1 MSSLPTVRTVMITG
15 ANGYLASHIVKQFL
29 EKDITVHACVRD
41 ASNESSVRHLLR
53 LPSAVN
59 RLKLFS
65 TGDLGDDS
73 LKGRYD
79 APLKGCDAV
88 IHAATPLSP
97 KLSGEEFDG
106 ERDMLRPGM
115 KGTSE
120 LLESLLNCETRSSI
134 QSLVLTSSMSA
145 AAPSPEPAIKDE
157 SHWSDD
163 AAQLS
168 RGNYYG
174 CLKTRQEKLCT
185 EWAKNQT
192 EAGTMAD
199 NFRFVAI
206 CPTMIIGRPVG
217 ANQEGFSYTPS
228 GTMGALFRWLTGG
241 RPSAPN
247 DSMSFIDVQD
257 CAAMHVAAV
266 QNPNVSGRYFAL
278 VESWHWND
286 ILTTMKELYSNIPPF
301 VLCEEELITP
311 TRFNL
316 DRMRSLGVE
325 VKDIRSILKDSVTF
339 FRDAGV
345 LK

>member
-1 MSSLPTVRTVMITG
+1 MSSLSTVRTVMITG
-15 ANGYLASHIVKQFL
+15 ANGYLASHIVQQL
-29 EKDITVHACVRD
+29 LQRDITVHACVRD
-41 ASNESSVRHLLR
+41 AMNESSVQHLLR
-53 LPSAVN
+53 LSSAAN

-65 TGDLGDDS
+65 TGDLGDAS

-88 IHAATPLSP
+88 IHAATPLAP
-97 KLSGEEFDG
+97 KLSGKEFDG

-115 KGTSE
+115 SGTSE
-120 LLESLLNCETRSSI
+120 LLESLLKCETRSSI
-134 QSLVLTSSMSA
+134 QCLVLTSSMSA

-163 AAQLS
+163 AAQLAK
-168 RGNYYG
+168 GNYYG

-185 EWAKNQT
+185 EWVQT
-192 EAGTMAD
+192 QREAGTMAD

-206 CPTMIIGRPVG
+206 CPTMIIGSPVG

-241 RPSAPN
+241 RSNAPN

-257 CAAMHVAAV
+257 CAAMHVAAIE
-266 QNPNVSGRYFAL
+266 NTNASGRYFAL

-286 ILTTMKELYSNIPPF
+286 ILTTLKELYPGIPPF

-311 TRFNL
+311 SRFHL

-325 VKDIRSILKDSVTF
+325 VKDIRSILKDSVSF
-339 FRDAGV
+339 LRDAGA

>member
-1 MSSLPTVRTVMITG
+1 MHLICLTSAMSSLPTVRTVMITG

-185 EWAKNQT
+185 EWAKKSNRSGYHGRQFSIRCHLPDHDHWT
-192 EAGTMAD
+192 SSGSKPRRILVYSLRYNGSIVSLAD
-199 NFRFVAI
+199 
-206 CPTMIIGRPVG
+206 GR
-217 ANQEGFSYTPS
+217 
-228 GTMGALFRWLTGG
+228 
-241 RPSAPN
+241 
-247 DSMSFIDVQD
+247 
-257 CAAMHVAAV
+257 
-266 QNPNVSGRYFAL
+266 
-278 VESWHWND
+278 
-286 ILTTMKELYSNIPPF
+286 
-301 VLCEEELITP
+301 
-311 TRFNL
+311 
-316 DRMRSLGVE
+316 
-325 VKDIRSILKDSVTF
+325 
-339 FRDAGV
+339 
-345 LK
+345 